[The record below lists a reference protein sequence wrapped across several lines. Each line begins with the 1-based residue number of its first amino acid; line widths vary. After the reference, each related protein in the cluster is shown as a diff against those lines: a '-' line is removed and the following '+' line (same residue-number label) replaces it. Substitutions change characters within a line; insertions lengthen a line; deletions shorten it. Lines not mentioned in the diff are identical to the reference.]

1 MMPNTITQLLQT
13 EIAKCPERHGEFKKR
28 SMRFLRQI
36 WYHLGSGSEK
46 AEIEWLNRQRK
57 IAGEARLFSK
67 SLFISITQRWPE
79 DTTSF
84 LVRNI
89 SGKHAWQSGQ
99 NLWLRDELL
108 ETPFEAAL
116 EIRRLLKLRQPANDL
131 ISLMTDHDND
141 NEPTKSGSLLG

>member
-1 MMPNTITQLLQT
+1 MPNSITQLLRT
-13 EIAKCPERHGEFKKR
+13 EIAKCPERHEEFKKR
-28 SMRFLRQI
+28 SIRFLRQI

-46 AEIEWLNRQRK
+46 AEIEWLNQRQK

-89 SGKHAWQSGQ
+89 SGRHAWQSGQ
-99 NLWLRDELL
+99 NLWLQDELL
-108 ETPFEAAL
+108 DTPFEAAL
-116 EIRRLLKLRQPANDL
+116 EISRLLKLRQPANDL
-131 ISLMTDHDND
+131 VSLMIEYDND
-141 NEPTKSGSLLG
+141 NAEDKSASLLG